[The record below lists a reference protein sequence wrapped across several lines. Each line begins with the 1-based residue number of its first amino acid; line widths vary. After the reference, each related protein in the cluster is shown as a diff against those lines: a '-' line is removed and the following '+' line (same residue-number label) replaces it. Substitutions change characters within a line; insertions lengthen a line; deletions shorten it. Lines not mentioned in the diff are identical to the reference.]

1 MLNLPLISR
10 ALGTLLYL
18 EALLLGMC
26 LGMGFVFAEPE
37 HWSFGLPV
45 LLAVALG
52 SGLRFL
58 GRHAENRMSRRDG
71 FFIVSLT
78 WVVFSLVGMLP
89 LLVGGHEPRV
99 AAAFFETMSGFTTT
113 GASVLDDIDS
123 LPRSIL
129 LWRSMMHWIGGM
141 GIVFFTIAIL
151 PNIGAGDL
159 RLFSAEATGLKTSKL
174 HPRIST
180 TARWLWSIYLTLTLA
195 CIATLYVCGMGIFD
209 AVNHGLST
217 VATGGFSTHQSSL
230 AYFQSPGIEWAETVF
245 MFLSSINFTLLYLF
259 FIKRR
264 FKEALCDGELRC
276 LVTIFLVVSLSIAA
290 VLYWADGL
298 DLGSA
303 LRAAFFNTAAL
314 QSTTGFSDEN
324 FMDWH
329 PLVWLL
335 LLLVSAVG
343 GCAGSTSGGLKCIR
357 VLMAYKITKAE
368 FRQILHP
375 HAVLPVR
382 INHTLVTAT
391 MGRTLFVFFVVY
403 FVLIMASSLAMT
415 AMGLP
420 LLDSFGLGISSFSN
434 VGPSV
439 SRYVGPLGSWG
450 ALNDATLLINSF
462 LMLAGRLEIFSLLLI
477 FSPSFWKSE

>member
-1 MLNLPLISR
+1 MLNFPLISR
-10 ALGTLLYL
+10 ALGILLYL
-18 EALLLGMC
+18 EALMLGTC
-26 LGMGFVFAEPE
+26 FGMGLVFAETE
-37 HWSFGLPV
+37 HWSFGLPS
-45 LLAVALG
+45 LLALALG
-52 SGLRFL
+52 GVLRFL

-78 WVVFSLVGMLP
+78 WIVFTLVGMLP
-89 LLVGGHEPRV
+89 FLIGGYEPRV

-113 GASVLDDIDS
+113 GASVLNDIDS

-180 TARWLWSIYLTLTLA
+180 TARWLWSIYLTLTLVCTA
-195 CIATLYVCGMGIFD
+195 VYYVCGMNLFD

-230 AYFQSPGIEWAETVF
+230 AFFNSHRIEWAATAF

-276 LVTIFLVVSLSIAA
+276 LLVIFLSVSLSVAA
-290 VLYWADGL
+290 VLHWADGL
-298 DLGSA
+298 DFGNA
-303 LRAAFFNTAAL
+303 LRSAFFNTAAL

-329 PLVWLL
+329 PIVWQL
-335 LLLVSAVG
+335 LLLVSIVG
-343 GCAGSTSGGLKCIR
+343 GCAGSTSGGIKCIR
-357 VLMAYKITKAE
+357 VLMSYKIMKAE

-382 INHTLVTAT
+382 INHTLVTTA
-391 MGRTLFVFFVVY
+391 MGRTLFAFLMVY

-420 LLDSFGLGISSFSN
+420 LLDSFGLGVSSFSN

-439 SRYVGPLGSWG
+439 SRYIGPLGSWG
-450 ALNDATLLINSF
+450 ALSDAALLINSF
-462 LMLAGRLEIFSLLLI
+462 LMLAGRLEIFSLLLL
-477 FSPSFWKSE
+477 FTPSFWRSE